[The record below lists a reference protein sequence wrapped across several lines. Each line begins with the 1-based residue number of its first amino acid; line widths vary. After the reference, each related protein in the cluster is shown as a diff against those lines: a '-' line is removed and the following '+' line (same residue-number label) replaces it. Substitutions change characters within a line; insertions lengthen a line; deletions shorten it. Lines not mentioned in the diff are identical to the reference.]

1 MTSRMTPDRSPVS
14 KANDAAFPLCDV
26 ANMSATLAGAHP
38 PPATLGNNHRAAKRY
53 LVRWRVAAFV
63 DQRGLHHG
71 HIKDISVTG
80 AALLL
85 DQNFQSIE
93 FIKLHIYVSP
103 PASSRMPCIVEVLGK
118 VVYTI
123 FDSRELRFRTG
134 VHFMQFSTAH
144 DPVFLAHH
152 LANHALTVLV

>member
-1 MTSRMTPDRSPVS
+1 MTPDRSQTNT
-14 KANDAAFPLCDV
+14 ANNAAFPLCDV

-38 PPATLGNNHRAAKRY
+38 PSEQPVNEHRAAKRY

-71 HIKDISVTG
+71 QIKDLSVTG
-80 AALLL
+80 AAVLFE
-85 DQNFQSIE
+85 QNFQSVE

-103 PASSRMPCIVEVLGK
+103 PASSKMPCIVEVVGR
-118 VVYTI
+118 VIYTI
-123 FDSRELRFRTG
+123 FDSHEQRFRTG
-134 VHFMQFSTAH
+134 VHFLQFSTAH

-152 LANHALTVLV
+152 LSNHALTVLT